1 MEVCMK
7 TGVTKDGTT
16 DTCPSSTQQTVGS
29 AAQRHEAKDA
39 VRASQMNSGAREA
52 SIDQL
57 RSPLEE
63 IDKRESLFNGGAV
76 GTVQNVMV
84 QEHELTLVRGILLE
98 IDGECLNFGGLLGPP
113 CVDGKDLYERHV
125 RGWLDNHPV
134 LRKCEV
140 RFSGRWVHCIL
151 WFAKPVEI
159 KSDRQREHWKAIIR
173 AVQRS
178 LPTDPEAPSLLALT
192 RPIGSV
198 NSKTGRHVE
207 ILREGEP
214 VTQTEVLQFAEDLT
228 YRAMSTVAQILFGTT
243 SVSPC
248 PLCSEVD
255 STLNCTASQYRT
267 TNPKVAR
274 RGTCYHCG
282 RVTLES
288 LLGLV
293 LRGRVKSGEGAD
305 NEWAD
310 DDAARRG
317 TTEKVSEC
325 GEVLFTSPA
334 EVQGGE

>member
-1 MEVCMK
+1 MK
-7 TGVTKDGTT
+7 TDVTKDVTT
-16 DTCPSSTQQTVGS
+16 NTCPPSRQQSVGS
-29 AAQRHEAKDA
+29 ATQRHEAEDA
-39 VRASQMNSGAREA
+39 AWASQMNSGAREA
-52 SIDQL
+52 SIEQL

-76 GTVQNVMV
+76 GTVQHVMV

-178 LPTDPEAPSLLALT
+178 LPTDPEAPSLLAMT

-198 NSKTGRHVE
+198 NSKTGRRVE

-214 VTQTEVLQFAEDLT
+214 VKETEVLQFAEDLT

-243 SVSPC
+243 SISPC
-248 PLCSEVD
+248 PLCSAVD
-255 STLNCTASQYRT
+255 STLHCTVSQYRT
-267 TNPKVAR
+267 TNPKIAN

-282 RVTLES
+282 RVTLAA
-288 LLGLV
+288 LLALV
-293 LRGRVKSGEGAD
+293 LKGRVKSGEGAD
-305 NEWAD
+305 NERAE
-310 DDAARRG
+310 DAAARKG
-317 TTEKVSEC
+317 TTE
-325 GEVLFTSPA
+325 EVADRGDGLFTSPA
-334 EVQGGE
+334 EGRGGE